1 MYRLVIKKPAMKE
14 LDVLSDEQ
22 FSKIDSAILS
32 LKDNPYPH
40 PASIKLKGEEKR
52 RIRVGDFRVIYTV
65 DEADK
70 IVTIHRVRHRK
81 DSYR

>member
-14 LDVLSDEQ
+14 LDALADEQ
-22 FSKIDSAILS
+22 FSIIDAAILL
-32 LKDNPYPH
+32 LKENPYPH

-52 RIRVGDFRVIYTV
+52 RIRVGAFRVIYTV

-81 DSYR
+81 DVYR